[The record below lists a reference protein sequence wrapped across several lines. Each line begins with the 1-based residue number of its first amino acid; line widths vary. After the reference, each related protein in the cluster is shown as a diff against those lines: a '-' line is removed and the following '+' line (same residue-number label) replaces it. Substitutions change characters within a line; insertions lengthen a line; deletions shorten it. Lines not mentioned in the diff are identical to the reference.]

1 MRFSGYD
8 ERKARMAIFENLI
21 LQHLDGQ
28 TNEEETGLFCSQT
41 VQDTGRRARFSAC
54 IGLFLS
60 LILTAP
66 YSFGDPMPEALNRVI
81 ENHCADCHD
90 DLDPKGGL
98 DLFSLEWDLK
108 NPHPTERWVKVHDL
122 LAAGEMPPK
131 KKSRLGDAERAAVV
145 EVLADR
151 IVEEQ
156 EAAYVQHGRSVSRR
170 VNRFE
175 YQNVLRDLLHDPT
188 LKVADQLPLD
198 GEVHGFAKVGSAL
211 DVSHVQVDAYLD
223 VAELALRRSA
233 GSRNH

>member
-1 MRFSGYD
+1 MTHFD
-8 ERKARMAIFENLI
+8 HLI
-21 LQHLDGQ
+21 QLHLGGQ
-28 TNEEETGLFCSQT
+28 TREEGNGL
-41 VQDTGRRARFSAC
+41 RAGFPAC
-54 IGLFLS
+54 IGLLVLLS
-60 LILTAP
+60 LVLTASI
-66 YSFGDPMPEALNRVI
+66 SFGAPMPESLNRVI

-90 DLDPKGGL
+90 DFDAKGGL
-98 DLFSLEWDLK
+98 DLLSLEWDLE
-108 NPHPTERWVKVHDL
+108 NPHLTGKWVKVHDL

-145 EVLADR
+145 KDLADR
-151 IVEEQ
+151 ILEVQ
-156 EAAYVQHGRSVSRR
+156 EAAHAQRGRSVSRR

-223 VAELALRRSA
+223 VAELSLRRALEFPAEKPRSMTRRYYAREWSA
-233 GSRNH
+233 